1 MAKGLKQ
8 GGEILASDIRQTTET
23 LAKPILDDLHLELVD
38 VEFIKEG
45 KNWFLRVYIDSD
57 NGVDLDDCTAVSE
70 KLSEALDEQDP
81 IEQAYYLEVSSPGA
95 ERPLKKE
102 QDLHR
107 AIGKNVHVTT
117 YAPIDGDKVF
127 EGKLSDFDGH
137 ILTIDIT
144 IKTKTKTVQ
153 IPFEKVAKA
162 RLAVIF

>member
-1 MAKGLKQ
+1 M
-8 GGEILASDIRQTTET
+8 ASDIRQTTET